1 MNRRPHL
8 WPRLLCRGP
17 FPLCSIIAL
26 VALWALVFSAK
37 PNLALAQEST
47 PVTDPAP
54 AATRAVTAD
63 EVDEI
68 ARELW
73 CPLCSNVR
81 LDTCEL
87 KACEQMRE
95 VIAIELAKG
104 GDLESIRAYFVE
116 QYGPQVLGAPPLEG
130 FNWLAWILPIVAV
143 VAGAMLLTGVA
154 MSIRDR
160 GRRLAAATHPEA
172 ASSGDRFENA
182 LDEELKKY
190 D

>member
-1 MNRRPHL
+1 ML
-8 WPRLLCRGP
+8 
-17 FPLCSIIAL
+17 
-26 VALWALVFSAK
+26 ALWALVFTARS
-37 PNLALAQEST
+37 NTALAQDVT
-47 PVTDPAP
+47 PVAEPGAS
-54 AATRAVTAD
+54 ATRAVTAD

-95 VIAIELAKG
+95 VIAIELSKG
-104 GDLESIRAYFVE
+104 GDLESIRAYFVD

-143 VAGAMLLTGVA
+143 LAGAMLLTGLA
-154 MSIRDR
+154 LGIRDR
-160 GRRLAAATHPEA
+160 GRRAAAASVPEKA
-172 ASSGDRFENA
+172 ASGDRFENA